1 MQRLTGWMDNH
12 THGALVRGDGYTKLA
27 KYEDTGLE
35 PEEVMALVEERKA
48 LKYKLGDVLY
58 IPMPDVTKV
67 IPAVRK
73 IVGISL
79 EESMTVLK
87 LKNTRTGEVSYINA
101 ANIGRIVFFTKEE
114 AMKHMDNVEH
124 EY

>member
-1 MQRLTGWMDNH
+1 
-12 THGALVRGDGYTKLA
+12 
-27 KYEDTGLE
+27 
-35 PEEVMALVEERKA
+35 
-48 LKYKLGDVLY
+48 
-58 IPMPDVTKV
+58 MPDVTKV